1 MIHWEALFYNILSW
15 EPICYKNRAF
25 FLLFFYIELRLIANF
40 KVGEDSI
47 NLTGL
52 LSDYKNSEFDLHEF
66 IRIESSSTSTR
77 FDLYLDRDGTGDHY
91 APTHFIQVN
100 SNQKGLMLD
109 DLLNQNSLIS

>member
-1 MIHWEALFYNILSW
+1 MYGNGEDI
-15 EPICYKNRAF
+15 
-25 FLLFFYIELRLIANF
+25 IANF